1 MLVQPSLDE
10 LLPKV
15 ETRYTLAMVV
25 AKRARQLVDGAQP
38 MIENEPPNLVTL
50 ACQEINDGKIA
61 CVAGI
66 HKPVIPI
73 RPEIE
78 EARRIAAEQAATAE
92 QEARAESQENN
103 APAVVGEQAVKPE
116 DFAQQTAEDFV
127 NTLIH
132 NAEQNEMGEQY
143 DTDFFSSGFED
154 AEVMPIDIGIEAS
167 DDNKSNDEEQNIQE
181 EPSLEE

>member
-1 MLVQPSLDE
+1 MLVQPSLDD

-38 MIENEPPNLVTL
+38 MIEKEPPNLVTL
-50 ACQEINDGKIA
+50 ACQEVHEGKIA
-61 CVAGI
+61 CIAGI

-78 EARRIAAEQAATAE
+78 EARRLAAELAATAE
-92 QEARAESQENN
+92 QEARAESQSQDAANN
-103 APAVVGEQAVKPE
+103 TAPVLGEQTTVNPE

-154 AEVMPIDIGIEAS
+154 ADVMPIDIGITESEDQNTFQDGQGA
-167 DDNKSNDEEQNIQE
+167 EE
-181 EPSLEE
+181 